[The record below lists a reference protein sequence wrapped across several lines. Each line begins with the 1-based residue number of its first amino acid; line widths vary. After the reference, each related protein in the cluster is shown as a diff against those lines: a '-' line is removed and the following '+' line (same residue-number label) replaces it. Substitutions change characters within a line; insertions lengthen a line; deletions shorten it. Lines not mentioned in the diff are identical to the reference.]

1 MGTVFSGKPITTF
14 QELTSFTGVTSTSS
28 TFRGCSSLVEITIPE
43 NVTTIGAYTFYQTSI
58 RKLVLPAKLTAIN
71 GNVFQ
76 ASGNLTTTIIYATN
90 PPTISSQARMWL
102 RGTIYVP
109 DDSVEAYRTAN
120 EWSNIASR
128 IVGISEYEE

>member
-1 MGTVFSGKPITTF
+1 MGTVFSGKPITVF
-14 QELTSFTGVTSTSS
+14 PELAYFTGVTSTSS
-28 TFRGCSSLVEITIPE
+28 TFRGCSSLVEVIIPE

-76 ASGNLTTTIIYATN
+76 GSGNLTTTIIYATN
-90 PPTISSQARMWL
+90 PPTISSQARSWL

-109 DDSVEAYRTAN
+109 DDSVEAYRAAA
-120 EWSNIASR
+120 EWINIASR
-128 IVGISEYEE
+128 IVGISEYDG